1 MRTSSISAHHRPRVQ
16 ATVISETPF
25 TAPNT
30 QINPLALLALLSLFG
45 GGCPTGVAAAP
56 FTGFGVCPT
65 LGTTLGLGASLGLGT
80 PLGLGALSG
89 GVPALCSGASVGA
102 FGALPGI
109 SPFGASL
116 VL

>member
-1 MRTSSISAHHRPRVQ
+1 MRKSSISTHPRRRVQ

-30 QINPLALLALLSLFG
+30 QINPLAIIAFLSLFG
-45 GGCPTGVAAAP
+45 GCPTGI
-56 FTGFGVCPT
+56 TGLPST
-65 LGTTLGLGASLGLGT
+65 GLGVNLGLGT
-80 PLGLGALSG
+80 GLGLGTTLGLGALSG